1 MTIGVVL
8 AAGISKRLGDFLDF
22 QPKSLLEVGGESLLL
37 RNIRLL
43 KEAGVSQVVVVV
55 GYKSDVVIEHL
66 QGDIDG
72 VKIVY
77 NAEFEQNGS
86 MWSVARAF
94 QLCRKPLIVLDADI
108 YVNSRIIEN
117 ILGRKNSA
125 IIVTPHSGS
134 GDESVP
140 IFKQGSLQ
148 VFSKEFNSIYSFPE
162 YIGVSFFTYDV
173 LKLMI
178 QEDSR
183 RGNKL
188 SYDAALGI
196 CAITNSFDLDFVYVP
211 TAKWSDFDVPQD
223 LQRIIEIAEKQ

>member
-8 AAGISKRLGDFLDF
+8 AAGMSKRLGDFLDF
-22 QPKSLLEVGGESLLL
+22 RPKSLLEVGGESLLF

-43 KEAGVSQVVVVV
+43 KEAGVDQVVVVV
-55 GYKSDVVIEHL
+55 GYKSEVVIEHL
-66 QGDIDG
+66 KGEIDE
-72 VKIVY
+72 VQIVY
-77 NAEFEQNGS
+77 NAEFEENGS
-86 MWSVARAF
+86 MWSVTRAF
-94 QLCRKPLIVLDADI
+94 ESCQKPLIVLDADI

-148 VFSKEFNSIYSFPE
+148 IFSKDFNSDYSFPE
-162 YIGVSFFTYDV
+162 YIGVSFFTFDV
-173 LKLMI
+173 LELMVN
-178 QEDSR
+178 EDSQH
-183 RGNKL
+183 GNKL

-196 CAITNSFDLDFVYVP
+196 CAMTNSFDLDFVYVP

-223 LQRIIEIAEKQ
+223 LQRIIEIVEK